1 VEKTAEDKNPERGLV
16 KFIDNPHAPEV
27 FADEV
32 AGFLIFNGNL
42 HITFSSPRVDHSSS
56 PNPVNRVVIG
66 RLVMPV
72 GSAHAFAISV
82 YDFLKQRGF
91 DPSRPPSPE
100 QVQ

>member
-1 VEKTAEDKNPERGLV
+1 MEKPADDKGLV

-42 HITFSSPRVDHSSS
+42 HITFSSPRVDHSTS

-72 GSAHAFAISV
+72 GSAHAFALSV

-91 DPSRPPSPE
+91 DPSRPPSPD

>member
-1 VEKTAEDKNPERGLV
+1 MDKPEDNNLV
-16 KFIDNPHAPEV
+16 KFIDNPHAQEL

-42 HITFSSPRVDHSSS
+42 HITFSSPRVDHSVS

-72 GSAHAFAISV
+72 NSAHAFALSI
-82 YDFLKQRGF
+82 YDFLKQRGI
-91 DPSRPPSPE
+91 DPSRPPGKD